1 MFSFN
6 QHHWWQKHFCLLTH
20 FCYFFLKKIA
30 KTRKYI
36 KCLNATNSIFL
47 FFPNYRWV
55 LTPLTLALIQQ
66 LQWLW
71 WQCIPLIMQL
81 LGRAAQQIPP
91 ILILT
96 RIILAL
102 SQPLRRLNTVTQMST
117 ILQQIG
123 FQQQRVRKKSNLT
136 S

>member
-1 MFSFN
+1 
-6 QHHWWQKHFCLLTH
+6 
-20 FCYFFLKKIA
+20 
-30 KTRKYI
+30 
-36 KCLNATNSIFL
+36 
-47 FFPNYRWV
+47 
-55 LTPLTLALIQQ
+55 
-66 LQWLW
+66 
-71 WQCIPLIMQL
+71 MQL